1 MRAMETLYI
10 LDGMALMYRAFY
22 AFINAPMRT
31 SAGLNTSAMFGFT
44 NTVLSLIEKESPTH
58 IVACLDPSGPTFR
71 HEQYPEYKANRQAM
85 PKELRD
91 SIPWIIEI
99 LKAMRIPVVRVPGFE
114 ADDLIGTF
122 TRLADERGDMHAYM
136 VSLDKDL
143 GQLLSPTCSFHKP
156 GKKGADFEVIHQAD
170 FLAEWGISE
179 PRQII
184 DILALMGDASD
195 NIPGVPGVGAVTAR
209 KLVAQ
214 FGSVQ
219 NMLEHTAD
227 IKGKLREKIET
238 NAANA
243 RLSYELATIRR
254 DAPLPISITDCARV
268 GYDIPALRAIFAQLE
283 FRGLDK
289 RLGAAAPDDLFAAAA
304 AATEPAATE
313 GPQQLDLFAAAPSLT
328 DINNT
333 PHTYK
338 LIRTPEEQAALAA
351 ELTAA
356 PRWAFDTETTGLDPL
371 QDRML
376 GMSFCL
382 KPGVAY
388 YVPVD
393 DGRCP
398 AVFLPAFA
406 GGAEKVGLNL
416 KFDLQ
421 VLHTAGAEVAGPFFD
436 AMLAH
441 AALYPELRH
450 NMDDMAEALLNYR
463 TVHLSDIA
471 GKDCN
476 TAAVPVEQ
484 MADYAAEDAD
494 VTLRLADVLAPQLES
509 AGQTELMRDI
519 EFPLVPV
526 LAAIEQEGMRVEP
539 EQLLAASAELG
550 EQITAIST
558 RIDEVVGRPINLNYR
573 TVHLSDIA
581 GKDCNTAAVPVE
593 QMADYAAE
601 DADVT
606 LRLADVLAPQLE
618 SAGQTELMRDIE
630 FPLVPVL
637 AAIEQEGMRV
647 EPEQL
652 LAASAE
658 LGEQIT
664 AISTR
669 IDEVVGRPINLNSP
683 RQLGD
688 LLFGELKLLAKPKK
702 TKTGQYV
709 TDEETLRKLAPAYP
723 LVQDIL
729 EYRELS
735 KLKGTY
741 LDALPRY
748 ISPVDGRI
756 HSSLQQMVT
765 ATGRLASQNPN
776 LQNIPVRSDAGKLI
790 RRAFIARGEEYSI
803 LSADYSQVE
812 LRLMAALSADPAM
825 ITAFTQGRDIHAE
838 TAARIY
844 GVERGDVTPDMR
856 RAAKTVNFGIIYGI
870 SAFGLSQRLDCP
882 RGEAAALIESYFTQF
897 PGVKSCMDSLIATAR
912 EKGYAE
918 TLCGRR
924 RRLPDLNSSNFNL
937 RAAAERNAINTPIQ
951 GSAADM
957 IKIAM
962 VRVHNLLRGRKSR
975 LIMQIHDELLFD
987 LHRDEHDLIPQ
998 IIETMQGALPL
1009 PHGVPLEVEAN
1020 HAPNWLEAH

>member
-1 MRAMETLYI
+1 MAAMETLYI

-85 PKELRD
+85 PQELRD
-91 SIPWIIEI
+91 SIPWIIDI
-99 LKAMRIPVVRVPGFE
+99 LNAMRIPVVRVPGYE

-122 TRLADERGDMHAYM
+122 TRLAEERGDMHAYM

-143 GQLLSPTCSFHKP
+143 GQLLSPSCSFHKP
-156 GKKGADFEVIHQAD
+156 GKKGADFEVIDQAA
-170 FLAEWGISE
+170 FLQEWGISE

-184 DILALMGDASD
+184 DILALMGDSSD

-219 NMLEHTAD
+219 NMLDHTAD

-238 NAANA
+238 NADNA
-243 RLSYELATIRR
+243 RLSYDLATIRR
-254 DAPLPISITDCARV
+254 DAPLPITITDCARV
-268 GYDIPALRAIFAQLE
+268 GYDVAALRAIFAQLE

-289 RLGAAAPDDLFAAAA
+289 RLGAAPADDLFAVAAA
-304 AATEPAATE
+304 PAQEAE
-313 GPQQLDLFAAAPSLT
+313 SPLQMELFAAAPELT

-333 PHTYK
+333 PHEYK
-338 LIRTPEEQAALAA
+338 LISTDEELAALAK
-351 ELTAA
+351 ELEST
-356 PRWAFDTETTGLDPL
+356 PRWAFDTETTGLNPL

-376 GMSFCL
+376 GISFCTA
-382 KPGVAY
+382 PGKAC
-388 YVPVD
+388 YVPVS

-398 AVFLPAFA
+398 AALLSALA
-406 GGAEKVGLNL
+406 GNAEKVGLNL

-421 VLHTAGAEVAGPFFD
+421 VLHTAGAEVKGPFFD

-450 NMDDMAEALLNYR
+450 NMDDMAEALLSYR
-463 TVHLSDIA
+463 TVRLADIA
-471 GKDCN
+471 GKDCD

-509 AGQTELMRDI
+509 AGQTALMRDI

-539 EQLLAASAELG
+539 ELLQTASAELG
-550 EQITAIST
+550 DQIATIAN
-558 RIDEVVGRPINLNYR
+558 RIDE
-573 TVHLSDIA
+573 
-581 GKDCNTAAVPVE
+581 
-593 QMADYAAE
+593 M
-601 DADVT
+601 
-606 LRLADVLAPQLE
+606 
-618 SAGQTELMRDIE
+618 
-630 FPLVPVL
+630 
-637 AAIEQEGMRV
+637 
-647 EPEQL
+647 
-652 LAASAE
+652 
-658 LGEQIT
+658 
-664 AISTR
+664 
-669 IDEVVGRPINLNSP
+669 VGRPINLNSP

-709 TDEETLRKLAPAYP
+709 TDEETLRKLAPSFP
-723 LVQDIL
+723 LVRDIL

-748 ISPVDGRI
+748 ISPTDGRI
-756 HSSLQQMVT
+756 HSTLQQMVT
-765 ATGRLASQNPN
+765 ATGRLACQNPN
-776 LQNIPVRSDAGKLI
+776 LQNIPVRSEAGKLI
-790 RRAFIARGEEYSI
+790 RRAFIARSEEYSI

-825 ITAFTQGRDIHAE
+825 IAAFTEGRDIHAE

-844 GVERGDVTPDMR
+844 GVDREDVTPAMR

-897 PGVKSCMDSLIATAR
+897 PGVKSCMDKLVEDAR
-912 EKGYAE
+912 SKGYAE
-918 TLCGRR
+918 TLSGRR

-937 RAAAERNAINTPIQ
+937 RAAAERTAINTPIQ
-951 GSAADM
+951 GTAADM

-962 VRVHNLLRGRKSR
+962 VRVHELLQGRRTR

-987 LHRDEHDLIPQ
+987 LHRDEHELIPE
-998 IIETMQGALPL
+998 IVATMQAALPL